1 MLVRQS
7 EEKQTFCKSYGPW
20 ALVAGASAGIGQA
33 FARRLAGLGLDL
45 LLVDLPDTGLESLA
59 DDLQQLHGVSAVALT
74 QDLSAPDLLDKL
86 LPAMEGRQ
94 VGLLVYNAAQS
105 YVGPFFDQTLADKQ
119 RCLQVNCH
127 GPLLLAHGLGQP
139 MVERGRGGMIFMSS
153 MAGTQG
159 HRLLAT
165 YAATKAFNWILG
177 EALWDEL
184 RGKGVHVL
192 AVCAGMTRTPGFEAS
207 GPHLSG
213 LQARLVQK
221 PEQVVEEALNALGK
235 RPSVVTGMGNRLTS
249 HFNRRFLSRGW
260 ASGWLGRMMDK
271 IYPGRLI

>member
-1 MLVRQS
+1 MVVRQS
-7 EEKQTFCKSYGPW
+7 KEKHAFCDSYGPW

-59 DDLQQLHGVSAVALT
+59 DELKQLHGVSTVALN
-74 QDLSAPDLLDKL
+74 QDLSAPDLIERL
-86 LPAMEGRQ
+86 LPAIAGRQ

-105 YVGPFFDQTLADKQ
+105 YVGPFFEESLADKK
-119 RCLQVNCH
+119 RCIEVNCR
-127 GPLLLAHGLGQP
+127 GPLLLAHGLGKP

-153 MAGTQG
+153 LAGTQG

-165 YAATKAFNWILG
+165 YAASKAFNWILG

-213 LQARLVQK
+213 LQARLVQE
-221 PEQVVEEALNALGK
+221 PERVVEEALNSLGK

-249 HFNRRFLSRGW
+249 HLNRRLLPRGW
-260 ASGWLGRMMDK
+260 ASAWLGRMMES
-271 IYPGRLI
+271 IYPGRRT